1 MKATGMVRKV
11 DDLGRIVIPKE
22 IRRVLEIAE
31 KDPVEIFVDND
42 QIVLKKYKANNACV
56 ITGEV
61 SQDNVTLGNGK
72 VTLSQEGL
80 KLLLEE
86 LVSKAPAAN

>member
-31 KDPVEIFVDND
+31 KDPVEIFVDSD
-42 QIVLKKYKANNACV
+42 QIVLKKYKPNNACA

-61 SQDNVTLGNGK
+61 SQDNVTLANGK

-80 KLLLEE
+80 KQLLEE
-86 LVSKAPAAN
+86 LVKKAPAAN

>member
-22 IRRVLEIAE
+22 IRRVLEIGE
-31 KDPVEIFVDND
+31 KDPVEIFVDGD
-42 QIVLKKYKANNACV
+42 QIVLKKYKPNNACV

-61 SQDNVTLGNGK
+61 SSDNVTLGNGK
-72 VTLSQEGL
+72 LTLSQEGL
-80 KLLLEE
+80 QQLLEE
-86 LVSKAPAAN
+86 LVKKAPVAN

>member
-42 QIVLKKYKANNACV
+42 QIVLKKYKPSNSCV

>member
-42 QIVLKKYKANNACV
+42 QIVLKKYKPNNACV

-80 KLLLEE
+80 KQLLEE
-86 LVSKAPAAN
+86 LVKKAPVAN